1 MLSNPLR
8 LNFYYLKRIH
18 IFHPRYN
25 PKITYLKKYAKE
37 QVRNHDIIRLIIMKV
52 KMKMK
57 NKSHRYDT
65 NRRRSRHGHK
75 YSKYTKCLTMMMM
88 LTQSCIKQHRGNIRS
103 SHQRC
108 SVRKGT
114 ILLKKRLWHRC
125 FPVNFVKFLRTP
137 FSQNSYWRL
146 LLQHWG

>member
-25 PKITYLKKYAKE
+25 PKITYLKKHAKE
-37 QVRNHDIIRLIIMKV
+37 QVCNHDIIRLIIMKV

-57 NKSHRYDT
+57 NKSHRYDI

-75 YSKYTKCLTMMMM
+75 YSKCTKCLTMMMM
-88 LTQSCIKQHRGNIRS
+88 LTQSCIKQHRGNIS

-108 SVRKGT
+108 SVRKGA

-137 FSQNSYWRL
+137 FSQNSY
-146 LLQHWG
+146 